1 MCIYI
6 YIDQYIYVR
15 NTNGDGRKWAGYSG
29 GDYSCT
35 AHEHAPVCIPK
46 RLAHWQLFR
55 ALPAE
60 YPVNTE
66 VEARER
72 ASTDDSYDE
81 QQGKY

>member
-1 MCIYI
+1 MAENG
-6 YIDQYIYVR
+6 QATLGVTAVAQPMNMPR
-15 NTNGDGRKWAGYSG
+15 N
-29 GDYSCT
+29 
-35 AHEHAPVCIPK
+35 VCIPK